1 MKNIYTLKDALT
13 FNPTGKKYNAVARIA
28 TLKEITQHKEYF
40 VFDFEKLA
48 KDGTIYKI
56 CKHGDEDLIQ
66 GLVAVKPSKGI
77 LDCANMETNKI
88 NKAPLSLHSG
98 IGKSIIALC
107 CKISFDLGFE
117 GFICFESKNRLMK
130 YYMRYGAQNISGLR
144 MFIDTENARKL
155 VNLYFENA

>member
-1 MKNIYTLKDALT
+1 M
-13 FNPTGKKYNAVARIA
+13 
-28 TLKEITQHKEYF
+28 
-40 VFDFEKLA
+40 A

-66 GLVAVKPSKGI
+66 GLVAVKPRKGI

-107 CKISFDLGFE
+107 CKISFDLGLE

-130 YYMRYGAQNISGLR
+130 YYRRYGTQNITGLR